1 MRINTSLVTFPIVI
15 KILFLCICCAG
26 LLYQL
31 EQISDRYFRFQT
43 RSEVQLPVP
52 NSITVPIISTCWYL
66 KDTIR
71 GMKEKTREQYYEI
84 LQRLAIKEIFD
95 RTPGIEYFLKND
107 PACLVRLPN
116 EMVPEYRNY
125 DECMKILSIERYIQR
140 DFMCYKITV
149 SAIASS
155 ELLNLEEY
163 SLSPHS
169 SGLLHRL
176 FLNSTSF
183 GEVSYFT
190 IFAHSTTTSDLYD
203 SLFARTRNYYK
214 GNGTFDMVNLEVSF
228 SGVSIERLEAPYD
241 TSCRNFY
248 PYESGAIYR
257 MEGLKNETTATL
269 GIVPTFSP
277 VFDLNSPY
285 GMITT
290 HDLLNRTFLA
300 KFNEIYKKYN
310 QTYLDCT
317 LEYYVSKY
325 SMSFG
330 DKVTLSVYWPQDSQT
345 VIKHVPSYDLINY
358 LLYVCSSFGIWLGIS
373 ILSISD
379 MITSILGRCK
389 KTGRAEVKC
398 LQEDRV
404 MKVERDCKRLKRR
417 VQIGFIAMMEYM
429 KLRFDSMERSS

>member
-1 MRINTSLVTFPIVI
+1 
-15 KILFLCICCAG
+15 
-26 LLYQL
+26 
-31 EQISDRYFRFQT
+31 
-43 RSEVQLPVP
+43 
-52 NSITVPIISTCWYL
+52 
-66 KDTIR
+66 
-71 GMKEKTREQYYEI
+71 MKGKTREQYYET
-84 LQRLAIKEIFD
+84 LRRLAIKEIFD
-95 RTPGIEYFLKND
+95 RTPDIEYFLRND
-107 PACLVRLPN
+107 TACLVRLPN
-116 EMVPEYRNY
+116 EMVPEYRDN
-125 DECMKILSIERYIQR
+125 DNCMKILSIERYIQR

-149 SAIASS
+149 SAIPSS
-155 ELLNLEEY
+155 KSLDLEEY
-163 SLSPHS
+163 SLSPHA
-169 SGLLHRL
+169 SGLVHRL
-176 FLNSTSF
+176 FLNSTPF

-190 IFAHSTTTSDLYD
+190 IFAHSATTSDLYD
-203 SLFARTRNYYK
+203 SLFARTRDYYK
-214 GNGTFDMVNLEVSF
+214 GNGTHRMVILEVSF
-228 SGVSIERLEAPYD
+228 SGVSIERLKAPYD
-241 TSCRNFY
+241 TSCRDFY

-269 GIVPTFSP
+269 RIVPTFSP

-285 GMITT
+285 GMITA

-345 VIKHVPSYDLINY
+345 VIRHVPSYDLIDY

-379 MITSILGRCK
+379 VITSISGMCRK
-389 KTGRAEVKC
+389 SGRAETKC
-398 LQEDRV
+398 LEEDRV
-404 MKVERDCKRLKRR
+404 TKVERSCKRLKRR

-429 KLRFDSMERSS
+429 KLRFDLMERS